1 MLRKV
6 FKCKLLDI
14 LKEMTRPSGSNNKN
28 ARYLVYYSP
37 KHYEEPRMDSFSSI
51 SAMAKYLNM
60 SRTTIYNHIK
70 SGRWDF
76 YARDRKYYEIIKLDK
91 PVFIEGCLN

>member
-1 MLRKV
+1 
-6 FKCKLLDI
+6 
-14 LKEMTRPSGSNNKN
+14 MTRPKGGVNKN

-51 SAMAKYLNM
+51 SAMARYLRM

-76 YARDRKYYEIIKLDK
+76 YSRDCKYYEIIKLDK
-91 PVFIEGCLN
+91 PTVMEGCLN